1 MKGVETFDLVKQHSV
16 GLNCIGPFKL
26 PPCEIIVQHPIEDI
40 SM

>member
-26 PPCEIIVQHPIEDI
+26 PCEIIVQYPIEDI